1 MVPIHYIH
9 HGFHGFH
16 RPFFHGKMSI
26 IHRALPA
33 EVQDLMV
40 RRKALLCFWC
50 AGLDLWSWL
59 GGFAIR
65 NCHCAIK
72 TLWLVVFNHLEK
84 YESMGRIIPYIYIYI
99 IYIMENEKMFETTN
113 QIQNVEVDMIKNQC
127 RWFQPG
133 HLALTS
139 LTRPWNIKWF
149 AGPPAAQEDGSQPW
163 FPGGAIEQKK
173 PSTPPVRIWSAPP
186 EKYGRRVVWSPLFFP
201 GSCMRVFL
209 LGIIYGITIHSH
221 PWPPTIPG
229 WPRPKEKSVAE
240 LCSTLPNLRWTARNA
255 ELVGK
260 G

>member
-1 MVPIHYIH
+1 M
-9 HGFHGFH
+9 
-16 RPFFHGKMSI
+16 
-26 IHRALPA
+26 
-33 EVQDLMV
+33 
-40 RRKALLCFWC
+40 
-50 AGLDLWSWL
+50 
-59 GGFAIR
+59 
-65 NCHCAIK
+65 
-72 TLWLVVFNHLEK
+72 
-84 YESMGRIIPYIYIYI
+84 YI

-201 GSCMRVFL
+201 GSCMRGFL